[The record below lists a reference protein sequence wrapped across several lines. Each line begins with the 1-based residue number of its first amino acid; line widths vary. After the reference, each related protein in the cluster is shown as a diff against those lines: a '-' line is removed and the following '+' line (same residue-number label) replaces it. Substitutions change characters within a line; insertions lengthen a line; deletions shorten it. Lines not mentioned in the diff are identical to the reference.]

1 MRLAGLQRIGA
12 VILSGLAVFMA
23 LAAICVGRA
32 MSVSSKQI
40 EVAPIPHLQLDED
53 AISKRLA
60 VAVRFE
66 TVSAPTMD
74 AAAMTAFHG
83 LHRHLETSFPAT
95 HAALRKE
102 ILADYSL
109 LYTWQ
114 GTDPGLRPIVLIAH
128 QDVVPITPGTDTQW
142 TRPPFSGDVAEGY
155 IWGRGSIDN
164 KSALLGAL
172 EAVELLISQGYAPR
186 RTVILVA
193 QHDEEIR
200 GEGGPAIAAALA
212 QRGVKAEFVLDEGT
226 YITHGAAPGITRP
239 VALVGAAEKGFLHVE
254 LTAAG
259 AAGHVATPLRD
270 TAISQLS
277 AAIHGIEQTQPDA
290 HLKGSVDIPFDW
302 LAGDMA
308 FGSRLVATNLWLFGP
323 LVKSRMSQN
332 PTTNAF
338 IRSTIAPTVAD
349 AGSRFNVLP
358 AQAHA
363 TIISFVHPGETTR
376 DVLERMSDTA
386 GRQGVRIRVVEA
398 KEPTPKTSTG
408 TEAFK
413 DVSRAIR
420 QVFPDAL
427 VAPSLLIGNVDA
439 RHFVELSDNV
449 YRFTP
454 ILLDGA
460 DRGLIHGINE
470 RISVSAYGNVVR
482 FYYGLIKNTAVAQN

>member
-1 MRLAGLQRIGA
+1 MRRAGLQRIGVVFLVA
-12 VILSGLAVFMA
+12 LAVPMV
-23 LAAICVGRA
+23 LAVICVGRG
-32 MSVSSKQI
+32 MSVRSKQI
-40 EVAPIPHLQLDED
+40 EVAPVPRLQLDEG
-53 AISKRLA
+53 AISQRLA
-60 VAVRFE
+60 AAVRFE

-74 AAAMTAFHG
+74 AAAITAFNG

-102 ILADYSL
+102 ILAGHSL
-109 LYTWQ
+109 LYIWQ
-114 GTDPGLRPIVLIAH
+114 GTDPSLRPIILIAH
-128 QDVVPITPGTDTQW
+128 QDVVPITPGTDTLW

-155 IWGRGSIDN
+155 VWGRGSIDN
-164 KSALLGAL
+164 KAALLGAL
-172 EAVELLISQGYAPR
+172 EAIELLLSQGRAPR
-186 RTVILVA
+186 RTVILAA
-193 QHDEEIR
+193 QHDEEVR
-200 GEGGPAIAAALA
+200 GDGGPAIAAALA

-239 VALVGAAEKGFLHVE
+239 IALVGAAEKGFLHVE

-270 TAISQLS
+270 TAISRLS
-277 AAIHGIEQTQPDA
+277 AAIHNIEQTQSDA
-290 HLKGSVDIPFDW
+290 RLEGSVDLPFDW

-308 FGSRLVATNLWLFGP
+308 FGSRLIATNLWLFGP
-323 LVKSRMSQN
+323 LVKSRMSQG
-332 PTTNAF
+332 PVTNAF

-358 AQAHA
+358 AEARA
-363 TIISFVHPGETTR
+363 TIISFVHPGETTH
-376 DVLERMSDTA
+376 DVLKRMSDAA
-386 GRQGVRIRVVEA
+386 GPQGVRLRVVEA
-398 KEPTPKTSTG
+398 KEPTPRSSTS

-460 DRGLIHGINE
+460 DRSLIHGINE
-470 RISVSAYGNVVR
+470 RISITAYGDVVR
-482 FYYGLIKNTAVAQN
+482 FYYALIKNAAVAQN